1 MARGEESKACK
12 FGVCRFAD
20 WESGYAEDGVNF
32 YATLAKA
39 ESMAIAEGGV
49 YGLRMVVFHCEPV
62 SRTTLEPEIRKWD
75 GGTE

>member
-12 FGVCRFAD
+12 VGVCRFAD

-62 SRTTLEPEIRKWD
+62 SRTAWTEKMTDWD
-75 GGTE
+75 GTE